1 MAGRTIYVE
10 CTSGASGDMIVAA
23 LLDLGADREILLKGL
38 KSLKVG
44 NYRIE
49 ISKVVK
55 KCAEACDFN
64 VILEDTKDCKISDI
78 PERNLFDIY
87 KIIDASLISE
97 NAKDIARRI
106 FKIKAEALALAHNLS
121 IDKVYFHE
129 RGAVDSIVDIVSAA
143 ICLDNLNIKDV
154 IISDIYDG
162 CGTIECRSGIIPV
175 PVPTVVNIARKYG
188 LNLKVTNIRG
198 EMVTPT
204 GASILAGIR
213 TKKQLMPEKYEVI
226 RVGIGAGK
234 RSYPTHGVL
243 RIYLID

>member
-1 MAGRTIYVE
+1 MAGQTIYVE
-10 CTSGASGDMIVAA
+10 CSSGASGDMIVAA
-23 LLDLGADREILLKGL
+23 LLDLGADKEVLLKDL
-38 KSLKVG
+38 KSLKVSG
-44 NYRIE
+44 YRIE
-49 ISKVVK
+49 ISRVLKNNT
-55 KCAEACDFN
+55 EACDFN
-64 VILEDTKDCKISDI
+64 VILEDAKECKIFDM

-87 KIIDASLISE
+87 KIIDYSLISE
-97 NAKDIARRI
+97 NAKDIAKRI

-121 IDKVYFHE
+121 IEKVYFHE

-143 ICLDNLNIKDV
+143 ICLDNLNIEDV

-175 PVPTVVNIARKYG
+175 PVPAVANIARKYG
-188 LNLKVTNIRG
+188 LDLKVTNIRG

-213 TKKQLMPEKYEVI
+213 TKKVMPEKYEVR
-226 RVGIGAGK
+226 RVGTGAGK